1 MMKKFIKALK
11 YEFGQLRRIIR
22 SRAFI
27 SKGDKEDIINRF
39 HKLYYD
45 SALLGGTHKNTFF
58 LGIPTRKCPLDVWLY
73 QEIIYR
79 LRPDVII
86 ECGTSH
92 GGSALYLASIFD
104 LVDHGEIITIDIEDL
119 PRPSHKRIKYL
130 LGSSVSKEIVDK
142 VKEMIKG
149 KEKVMVILDSD
160 HSKDH
165 VFKELEIY
173 NKFVTK
179 GQYLIIEDT
188 NVNGHPVYLEHG
200 PGPMEALDEF
210 LKNNNDFV
218 ESEEGSKFLL
228 TFNPRGYLI
237 KK

>member
-1 MMKKFIKALK
+1 MIEKFIKALK
-11 YEFGQLRRIIR
+11 YELGQLRRVIR

-92 GGSALYLASIFD
+92 GGSALYMASICD
-104 LVDHGEIITIDIEDL
+104 LIGHGEIITVDIEDL
-119 PRPSHKRIKYL
+119 PRPEHKRIKYL
-130 LGSSVSKEIVDK
+130 LGSSTSKEIVDK
-142 VKEMIKG
+142 VKEIIEG

-160 HSKDH
+160 HSQSH

-173 NKFVTK
+173 NNFVTS
-179 GQYLIIEDT
+179 GQYLIVEDT

-210 LKNNNDFV
+210 LQVNNNFKID
-218 ESEEGSKFLL
+218 EIGSKFLL
-228 TFNPRGYLI
+228 SFNPRGYLL